1 MTLIP
6 EIDTYACV
14 AHGDCVV
21 VAPQA
26 FRVDD
31 VAVVVGVA
39 PDDVLMEAA
48 RACPAGAIVLVEES
62 TGEEV
67 DPG

>member
-14 AHGDCVV
+14 AHGDCAV

-31 VAVVVGVA
+31 IAVVVGSA
-39 PDDVLMEAA
+39 PEDVLRAAA
-48 RACPAGAIVLVEES
+48 RACPAGAIVLVDDE

>member
-6 EIDTYACV
+6 RIDEHVCL
-14 AHGDCVV
+14 AHGDCAP
-21 VAPQA
+21 VAPEA

-31 VAVVVGVA
+31 VAVVTGTA
-39 PDDVLMEAA
+39 TDDRLREAA
-48 RACPAGAIVLVEES
+48 RACPAGTVLLFDAE

-67 DPG
+67 DA

>member
-14 AHGDCVV
+14 AHGDCAV

-31 VAVVVGVA
+31 IAVVIGTA
-39 PDDVLMEAA
+39 PDDVLRDAA
-48 RACPAGAIVLVEES
+48 RACPAGAIILVDDE